1 MNFSTQM
8 KSKNSETPIQ
18 LPSVVRNGDPIT
30 AKWANSIRDAIQRLR
45 DRTPINT
52 PLLTRARIK
61 LPFCYVYS
69 ELVGEPPEIFTKLL
83 GGIVTGG
90 PTNYVVDDI
99 TLELTDGGSPKPDG
113 TRLFLKIYVTAITAD
128 DVLMPGIESVDDVT
142 TEYLAPDSPDPA
154 NILPTNLVPTG
165 LLYVSLGV
173 IMSGKFLPAECG
185 DKIVYHCPGSLT
197 SSAE

>member
-1 MNFSTQM
+1 M

-18 LPSVVRNGDPIT
+18 LPSLVRNGDPIT
-30 AKWANSIRDAIQRLR
+30 AHWANSIRDAIQRLR

-69 ELVGEPPEIFTKLL
+69 ELVGDPPALVTKLL

-90 PTNYVVDDI
+90 ETNYVVDDI
-99 TLELTDGGSPKPDG
+99 ELELKDGAEPKPDG
-113 TRLFLKIYVTAITAD
+113 TRLLMKIELTAITAD
-128 DVLMPGIESVDDVT
+128 DVLMPGILSIDDIT
-142 TEYLAPDSPDPA
+142 TEYLDPDDPMPA
-154 NILPTNLVPTG
+154 NILPKNLEPTG
-165 LLYVSLGV
+165 TLYVSLGV
-173 IMSGKFLPAECG
+173 IMSGKFLPAQCG

>member
-1 MNFSTQM
+1 M
-8 KSKNSETPIQ
+8 KAKNSETPIQ

-30 AKWANSIRDAIQRLR
+30 AKWANSIRDSIQRLR
-45 DRTPINT
+45 DRIPLMTPQIV
-52 PLLTRARIK
+52 RARIRR
-61 LPFCYVYS
+61 PFCYVFS
-69 ELVGEPPEIFTKLL
+69 ELPEGETEFVVKLL

-142 TEYLAPDSPDPA
+142 TEYLASDSPDPA